1 MPQALRVS
9 CTGSINALQRQIPM
23 TVIAVFNQKGG
34 VGKTTTALNLCA
46 GLALLKTAPLAIDLD
61 PQGHLTL
68 AHGIKAVA
76 AEDSV
81 YAFFDKDVPLD
92 QLQRPQPA
100 GSRLIAASLDLS
112 KIDALRGGD
121 TQIALRLKNGLQ
133 AAFGDSTAPVVIDC
147 CPMLSVLTLNAL
159 IAADRVLIPVSAD
172 YLSLQGVDRLD
183 RALNVLEVKFGRR
196 IERRVV
202 VTRFDS
208 RRKLSFAIYDEL
220 KSRYGAAL
228 CTTRIVENVDLAE
241 SPMHGKDI
249 YAFAP
254 KSPGARD
261 YRALVQELGA
271 SGFFN

>member
-1 MPQALRVS
+1 M
-9 CTGSINALQRQIPM
+9 
-23 TVIAVFNQKGG
+23 
-34 VGKTTTALNLCA
+34 
-46 GLALLKTAPLAIDLD
+46 
-61 PQGHLTL
+61 
-68 AHGIKAVA
+68 
-76 AEDSV
+76 

-220 KSRYGAAL
+220 KNRYGAAL

-241 SPMHGKDI
+241 SPMHGQDI

-271 SGFFN
+271 GGFFN